1 MNVAI
6 LTAGGVGSRFG
17 QEVPKQFLSVNDKP
31 LIIYTMEKFQNH
43 PEIDYIAVVCLKGWE
58 DMLTAYAKQYNISK
72 LRWVFHGGESGMK
85 SIQNAVFGLRDVL
98 DDSDI
103 VLVQDGIRVNTNN
116 RIISECIRV
125 TKDKGVAIATIP
137 LAEAPFY
144 LDNGSISCLDRNKL
158 LRTQTPHGIYYGKLV
173 SLHKEAN
180 QKGIKDS
187 VATCT
192 LMVELGYP
200 VYFYDGAETN
210 FKITTM
216 DDIEMFKALLAVEK
230 INWQR

>member
-43 PEIDYIAVVCLKGWE
+43 PEIDYIAVSCLKGWE

-72 LRWVFHGGESGMK
+72 LRWVFEGGESGMK
-85 SIQNAVFGLRDVL
+85 SIQKAVFGLRDDL

-103 VLVQDGIRVNTNN
+103 VLIQDGIRVNTNS

-125 TKDKGVAIATIP
+125 TKEKGVAIATIP

-144 LDNGSISCLDRNKL
+144 LDKSMILSI
-158 LRTQTPHGIYYGKLV
+158 
-173 SLHKEAN
+173 
-180 QKGIKDS
+180 
-187 VATCT
+187 
-192 LMVELGYP
+192 
-200 VYFYDGAETN
+200 
-210 FKITTM
+210 
-216 DDIEMFKALLAVEK
+216 
-230 INWQR
+230 